1 DAACRLAPAGSAP
14 IVGGDRHKI
23 DEPAALDRIMNE
35 MRIAPEPQMDQPFAE
50 FGRDFACRQERP
62 PGGAPSETRGTFRCN
77 PSPPAHTPSAAINAW
92 PCSVHSP
99 LELRAEIVTPC
110 GWVAKSSS
118 DMPSRIT
125 TLRSCVAASLKAA
138 CKSPRWMAQ

>member
-1 DAACRLAPAGSAP
+1 KWGGAACRLAPAGSAP

-62 PGGAPSETRGTFRCN
+62 PGGAPSDTRGIFRYN
-77 PSPPAHTPSAAINAW
+77 ASRRDGPPP
-92 PCSVHSP
+92 V
-99 LELRAEIVTPC
+99 RRDQR
-110 GWVAKSSS
+110 VAVLG
-118 DMPSRIT
+118 PQP
-125 TLRSCVAASLKAA
+125 A
-138 CKSPRWMAQ
+138 